1 MAVAKLTKRVV
12 DRLSQGGLVWDTEV
26 KGLGVRCQT
35 TEAKHY
41 ILRYPIA
48 SATKTRQ
55 RIMSIGR
62 HGSPLTPELARKEAN
77 RLKGLIASG
86 IDPLQERKRVRE
98 EHKRPAEANIG
109 DQIERYLNH
118 KRGSLKPGSFDQD
131 QRRLKKHAEPIHPLR
146 LSDIDNDPR
155 AARRAIAQLLDDI
168 ESGSG
173 PVARNR
179 TRTTLHTFFD
189 WLVKKGLLDQ
199 NPVTN
204 TPLAT
209 EAGSRER
216 VLSNAEI
223 TELWAAL
230 GDDRFSNIVR
240 LLLLTGQRRN
250 EIGKLRWSEVDFD
263 RAMLVLPPDRV
274 KNGRQ
279 HELPLS
285 NQALA
290 ILKGLA
296 QGPKHNRTNDAFVF
310 GRFGGWS
317 NEKAALDRAI
327 LASRDGKPIPHWTLH
342 DLRRT
347 CATGM
352 AELGVLPHIIEAILN
367 HISGHKGGVAG
378 VYNRARY
385 EGEMREALVKWGN
398 YVEGLDTT
406 GATVTRIS
414 A

>member
-12 DRLSQGGLVWDTEV
+12 DALAQGGLVWDTEV

-62 HGSPLTPELARKEAN
+62 HGSPLTPELARREAN

-86 IDPLQERKRVRE
+86 FDPLIDRRKLRE
-98 EHKRPAEANIG
+98 EHKRPAEGKIG

-118 KRGSLKPGSFDQD
+118 KRSSLKPGSFDQA
-131 QRRLKKHAEPIHPLR
+131 QRRLKKHAEPIHPLK

-168 ESGSG
+168 RSASG
-173 PVARNR
+173 PVAHNR

-204 TPLAT
+204 TPVEP

-230 GDDRFSNIVR
+230 GDDRFSNMVR
-240 LLLLTGQRRN
+240 LLLLTGQRKN

-285 NQALA
+285 KQALA

-296 QGPKHNRTNDAFVF
+296 RSPKHNRANDAFVF
-310 GRFGGWS
+310 GRYGGWS
-317 NEKAALDRAI
+317 RDKAALDRVI
-327 LASRDGKPIPHWTLH
+327 LANHGGKPIPHWTLH

-352 AELGVLPHIIEAILN
+352 AELGVLPHIIETVLN
-367 HISGHKGGVAG
+367 HVSGHKAGVAG
-378 VYNRARY
+378 IYNRARH
-385 EGEMREALVKWGN
+385 EPEMREALERWSN
-398 YVEGLDTT
+398 HVETIT
-406 GATVTRIS
+406 SPQRS
-414 A
+414 AA